1 MRFVKASPQLTMRHP
16 PQRLRRLQR
25 EQRSGSGRRAKRN
38 HSLNVCVRAGRQSV
52 AGFSPNGG
60 RHRLRFNPRNPI
72 PSPPPSSSQ
81 DAGRGPFLRPCD
93 AHQCSYP
100 IFLLTLYR
108 LAACLA
114 GDFHV
119 EVDRLE
125 LGDGSRGHFLNLW
138 PHILRGRLSWDI
150 ARSRTPSSTPRWPTS
165 ASETF
170 GASDWIV
177 RGAL

>member
-81 DAGRGPFLRPCD
+81 DAGQGPFLRPCD

-100 IFLLTLYR
+100 IFLLALR
-108 LAACLA
+108 RPAACLA

-119 EVDRLE
+119 EVDCLE
-125 LGDGSRGHFLNLW
+125 LATARAAIFSISGPIFCAAGFHGTSLDREHRRLRRG
-138 PHILRGRLSWDI
+138 GRQAHPKHLGQVI
-150 ARSRTPSSTPRWPTS
+150 
-165 ASETF
+165 
-170 GASDWIV
+170 G
-177 RGAL
+177 